1 MWQVVYI
8 AASKKEADNIL
19 KIMTKEGFMI
29 QLGEERSGIYQ
40 IKVPAI
46 EAEEAY
52 SCLHKNFK

>member
-8 AASKKEADNIL
+8 ASSKEEADNIL
-19 KIMTKEGFMI
+19 KIMEKEGFMLQI
-29 QLGEERSGIYQ
+29 DDAGSDSYH

-52 SCLHKNFK
+52 SCLHENF

>member
-8 AASKKEADNIL
+8 ASSKKEADSIL
-19 KIMTKEGFMI
+19 KIMEQEGFMVEVDNT
-29 QLGEERSGIYQ
+29 GSGNYQ

-52 SCLHKNFK
+52 SCLHKNF

>member
-8 AASKKEADNIL
+8 ASSKEEADNIS
-19 KIMTKEGFMI
+19 KFMEKEGFMLQI
-29 QLGEERSGIYQ
+29 DDAGSGSYQ

-52 SCLHKNFK
+52 SCLHENF